1 MNVRFTRIED
11 FGLVRTAELL
21 TRAFADYFVKIPFTA
36 AGLPQMALSD
46 SVDFARSPVV
56 WLDGQPAGAALIA
69 RRGAISRLA
78 GMALVP
84 AARGRGAGRAL
95 MEHLLTEARE
105 RGDQRMGLE
114 VIEQNV
120 AAGKLYEAVGFTRVR
135 RLVGFAGPAPDGLAD
150 DPGLAEAELR
160 DVAAAMERMD
170 EEVGWPWQ
178 LSGPTLAQLPAPA
191 KGYTL
196 DRAWAVV
203 MNPVGPVVGLRALAV
218 DGKADREPRAARL
231 LRAVMA
237 RHPTVETWRMSALW
251 PEEFSAWFTGAGLTR
266 QELTQWQM
274 TRELSAPG

>member
-1 MNVRFTRIED
+1 MNVRFTSIED

-21 TRAFADYFVKIPFTA
+21 TRAFADYFVKIPFTE
-36 AGLPQMALSD
+36 AGLQQMELPD

-69 RRGAISRLA
+69 RRGATSRLA

-84 AARGRGAGRAL
+84 AARGHGAGRAL

-105 RGDQRMGLE
+105 RGDQRMVLE

-120 AAGKLYEAVGFTRVR
+120 AAVKLYEAVGFTRVR
-135 RLVGFAGPAPDGLAD
+135 RLVGFAGPAPAGLAD
-150 DPGLAEAELR
+150 EPGLEEAELR
-160 DVAAAMERMD
+160 DVAAAVERMD

-178 LSGPTLAQLPAPA
+178 ISGPTLAQLPVSA

-196 DRAWAVV
+196 DGAWAVV
-203 MNPVGPVVGLRALAV
+203 LNPAGPVVGLRALAV
-218 DGKADREPRAARL
+218 DGKADREQRAVRL
-231 LRAVMA
+231 LRAVMT
-237 RHPTVETWRMSALW
+237 RHPAATGWRMSALW
-251 PEEFSAWFTGAGLTR
+251 PEEWAAWFTGAGLTR

-274 TRELSAPG
+274 TREL